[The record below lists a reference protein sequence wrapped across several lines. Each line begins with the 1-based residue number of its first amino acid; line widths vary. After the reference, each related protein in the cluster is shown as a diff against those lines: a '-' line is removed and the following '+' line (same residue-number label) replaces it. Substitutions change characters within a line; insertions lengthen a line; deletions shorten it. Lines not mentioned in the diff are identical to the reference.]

1 MLRPNGDGL
10 SAEVV
15 GAAPLVGRLHALE
28 EEARG
33 GVGSTPRCA
42 ALTGREGLDEPGFVA
57 LAERRRPWRTWGSV
71 ALRAAGPV
79 RLDAE
84 DAVDRSAG
92 G

>member
-1 MLRPNGDGL
+1 VLRPNGDGL

-15 GAAPLVGRLHALE
+15 GAAPLVGRLHALA

-33 GVGSTPRCA
+33 GGLDT
-42 ALTGREGLDEPGFVA
+42 ALRGPHGEGGLDEPGFVA
-57 LAERRRPWRTWGSV
+57 LAERWRPWRTGVSV